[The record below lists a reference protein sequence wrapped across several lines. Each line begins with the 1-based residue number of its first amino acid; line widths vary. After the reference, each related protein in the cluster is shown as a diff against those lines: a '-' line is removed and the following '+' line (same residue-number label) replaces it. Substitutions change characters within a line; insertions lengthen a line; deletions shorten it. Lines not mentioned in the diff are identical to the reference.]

1 MNNWIVKII
10 TSMPNIFPGS
20 LNNSLVGKALEKG
33 IWELETID
41 LRNFS
46 YDERGSIDDYP
57 FGGGPGMVIRPDV
70 IEKAI
75 KKAQENMESE
85 LRLVYMTPGG
95 RPLNQKKLE
104 QFSNENGLIIL
115 CGRFEG
121 VDERVLDAYNFE
133 QISIGDYVLSNGE
146 TAAMVLI
153 EGCVRLLKGVV
164 GKQESL
170 NNESFSND
178 LLEYPQYTRPQVW
191 IDEQKKEHKV
201 PEVLISGN
209 HKKINEWKKK
219 MSLEKTK
226 KIRPDLKNF
235 KKDN

>member
-1 MNNWIVKII
+1 
-10 TSMPNIFPGS
+10 MPNIFPGNLS
-20 LNNSLVGKALEKG
+20 NSLVGKALEKRVWG
-33 IWELETID
+33 LETID

-46 YDERGSIDDYP
+46 HDERGSIDDYP
-57 FGGGPGMVIRPDV
+57 YGGGPGMIIRPDV
-70 IEKAI
+70 VEKAI

-95 RPLNQKKLE
+95 KPLTQKKLE

-121 VDERVLDAYNFE
+121 VDERVLDEYNFE

-191 IDEQKKEHKV
+191 IDEQNKEHKV
-201 PEVLISGN
+201 PEVLISGD
-209 HKKINEWKKK
+209 HKKVNEWKIK

-226 KIRPDLKNF
+226 RIRPDLINL
-235 KKDN
+235 KKDNKN